1 MNSNSNYTMLMISR
15 YNHNKHLI
23 TQHVPRKIMEKLPR
37 VTLA

>member
-23 TQHVPRKIMEKLPR
+23 TQHVPKTMMKNYQK
-37 VTLA
+37 